1 MAKPDVANI
10 IGKWALWATKHRT
23 RFVYEQVRPVSYDI
37 KEKMILDCS
46 SFATW
51 CYRQA
56 GAKDPN
62 CVAYNGTGYT
72 GTLVQ
77 FGKRVMIARPG
88 DIAIFGPGNGEHAA
102 VVVAKGKDPLLVS
115 HGDSQGP
122 ILVHASD
129 DPRPVRYFRFDTKQ
143 GWPPREFPA

>member
-1 MAKPDVANI
+1 MPKKDVAND
-10 IGKWALWATKHRT
+10 IGKWAIWASKHPDL
-23 RFVYEQVRPVSYDI
+23 FIYEQVRPVSYDI
-37 KEKMILDCS
+37 RPRMWLDCS

-62 CVAYNGTGYT
+62 RVAYNGTGYT
-72 GTLVQ
+72 GTLVMY
-77 FGKRVMIARPG
+77 GKCVLIPRPG

-102 VVVAKGKDPLLVS
+102 VVIAKGSNPLLVS

-122 ILVHASD
+122 VIIHASD
-129 DPRPVRYFRFDTKQ
+129 DPRPVRYFRFDTSQ
-143 GWPPREFPA
+143 SWPPREFPA